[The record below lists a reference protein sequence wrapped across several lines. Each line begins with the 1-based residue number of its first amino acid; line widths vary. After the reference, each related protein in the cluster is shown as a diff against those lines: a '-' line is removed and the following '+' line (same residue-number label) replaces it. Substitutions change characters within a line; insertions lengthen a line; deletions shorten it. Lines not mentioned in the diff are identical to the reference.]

1 MAIST
6 SESTERLYRE
16 AFPMVC
22 KAVAR
27 LGGDLDA
34 AKDIFHDALI
44 VYLEKDRDPAF
55 QIKISAAAY
64 VTGIARILWIRKFKN
79 ESRTI
84 GLDDL
89 DLQLELGHQV
99 LPAEDTLQAKLLSHL
114 ISTGKKC
121 LELLQAFYYEQR
133 SMQEIAE
140 QFHYKTR
147 HSATVQKHKCIE
159 KMRSEIKKSDYEKA
173 VA

>member
-1 MAIST
+1 MAT
-6 SESTERLYRE
+6 SNTESIEQLYRE
-16 AFPMVC
+16 AFPIVC

-44 VYLEKDRDPAF
+44 IYLEKERDPAF

-89 DLQLELGHQV
+89 DQHLKISDEV
-99 LPAEDTLQAKLLSHL
+99 LPAEDTPQAKLLSHL

-140 QFHYKTR
+140 QFNYKTR

-159 KMRSEIKKSDYEKA
+159 KVRSEIKKSDYEKA
-173 VA
+173 IA